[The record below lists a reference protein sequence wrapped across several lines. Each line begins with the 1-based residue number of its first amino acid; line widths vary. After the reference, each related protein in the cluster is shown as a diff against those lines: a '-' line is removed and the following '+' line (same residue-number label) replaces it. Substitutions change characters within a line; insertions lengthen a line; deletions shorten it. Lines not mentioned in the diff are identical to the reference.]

1 MNVKDFIRLV
11 SFPFFKFYFYVKPI
25 KISVNSLD
33 KTLDKLI
40 KSDKSI
46 IRFGDGELKLISGKS
61 ICFQSYTDILAKEL
75 DNVIRQNEENLL
87 IALPDIFNKNNL
99 TFQAKL
105 FWNFDLFLK
114 QKYYRRI
121 PSRLYENAFLS
132 RPYMDYADKENKI
145 SFFIKMKS
153 LWEDRKIVFI
163 EGDATRNGVN
173 NDLYANAKSI
183 KRIICPSQNSYSIKD
198 KIIDY
203 VKENIDKDS
212 LICLSLGPAAKII
225 GYELYKMGYRILD
238 LGHLDS
244 EYEWCLC
251 KAKKKIRIEGKHTA
265 EHNDDNLNACT
276 DENYLSQ
283 ILVSFV

>member
-1 MNVKDFIRLV
+1 MNVKDFIRLL
-11 SFPFFKFYFYVKPI
+11 SYPFIKFYFFINPI
-25 KISVNSLD
+25 KITVNSLD
-33 KTLDKLI
+33 GTLDKLI
-40 KSDKSI
+40 NSDRSI

-61 ICFQSYTDILAKEL
+61 ICFQSYTGSLAKDL
-75 DNVIRQNEENLL
+75 DNVIRQNEDNLL

-99 TFQAKL
+99 TYKAKL

-121 PSRLYENAFLS
+121 PSRPYENAFLS
-132 RPYMDYADKENKI
+132 RPYMDYIDKESKI
-145 SFFIKMKS
+145 SFFNKMKT
-153 LWEDRKIVFI
+153 LWVNKNIVFI

-173 NDLYANAKSI
+173 NDLYTNAKSI
-183 KRIICPSQNSYSIKD
+183 KRIICPSKNSYSIKE
-198 KIIDY
+198 KIIGY
-203 VKENIDKDS
+203 VKENIEKDS
-212 LICLSLGPAAKII
+212 LICLSLGPAAKVI
-225 GYELYKMGYRILD
+225 GYELYKMGYRVLD

-265 EHNDDNLNACT
+265 EHNDDNINACT